1 MPAGKVP
8 LRINLDETS
17 ICLYQGEGKGT
28 IIADKKRSRP
38 MQNVSRGK
46 RRCCLTHVAFL
57 CDRPDVQPLLPQV
70 LIGNEATFLVGLLPT
85 LNLERPPSVRL
96 LRQKSAWNCGE
107 TCARIIR
114 MLGATLAPYTDA
126 VQPILL
132 LDAVRIHTTPQVL
145 AACNAMKIWPV
156 LVPAKLTWLLQPL
169 DTDAFLPFKRRLRAA
184 YQDACARSADGT
196 LTTRQFLPCVYDA
209 VNGVL
214 SGRCWETTFE
224 QNGFGSN
231 QTNISPY
238 VMRQL
243 QIDAPPSILA
253 VRPTLPQLVCCFPK
267 RTKVPTAALWRQFDR
282 VPTATP
288 APSAPSSS
296 HLPAPASAVVP
307 ALREPRT
314 RAEHRRAAKAES
326 ASDVSPA
333 CAASSRCRRA
343 LSEIPALD

>member
-1 MPAGKVP
+1 
-8 LRINLDETS
+8 
-17 ICLYQGEGKGT
+17 
-28 IIADKKRSRP
+28 

-288 APSAPSSS
+288 APSAPVEQPFARSRQRCGTC
-296 HLPAPASAVVP
+296 PAGAAYSRGAPP
-307 ALREPRT
+307 CREGGERQRREPCLCG
-314 RAEHRRAAKAES
+314 HQPLSKS
-326 ASDVSPA
+326 AFGDPCAGLTPDVIDSLPHPPGE
-333 CAASSRCRRA
+333 RGGP
-343 LSEIPALD
+343 LSCE